1 MINRINFIGFLI
13 LISLIGCGGSD
24 EQPKTV
30 ITAPEEAFE
39 YEVPEQTQDGWLTA
53 TLSDVS
59 IDEKLIEDMMLSVSK
74 ARYGYIDSIVIAKDG
89 YLVHEGYF
97 GGSTRDT
104 LNDIRSVSK
113 SIISTIVGIAVDAG
127 HIASVEDKVMTLFP
141 EYDLLQNWH
150 ERKSDISIRH
160 LLTMSSGLAC
170 NDTQLVSPGGESTM
184 FESDDWLEHFLTLP
198 SLREAG
204 AEFAYCAGGVVG
216 LAGVLEKSTHM
227 KGIDFAD
234 EFLFKPLNI
243 NNYNWLKTN
252 GDLLHPNGLF
262 INSRDMAKIGQVMM
276 TGKWND
282 QVILSQEWITQATSH
297 QFTDADLDS
306 LGFLWWRHSTFN
318 FDLFYAHGKGGKTI
332 VVIPK
337 LNIVIA
343 IAASNDPSTAL
354 GLNWKIISDFILPAL
369 M

>member
-1 MINRINFIGFLI
+1 MINRINFIAFLI
-13 LISLIGCGGSD
+13 LISIIGCGGSD
-24 EQPKTV
+24 EQTKTA
-30 ITAPEEAFE
+30 ITIPEEVFE
-39 YEVPEQTQDGWLTA
+39 YEVPEQTQDGWQTA
-53 TLSDVS
+53 TLADVS
-59 IDEKLIEDMMLSVSK
+59 IDEKSIEDMMLSVSK
-74 ARYGYIDSIVIAKDG
+74 GKYRYIDSIVIAKDG

-97 GGSTRDT
+97 GGSTRDS

-113 SIISTIVGIAVDAG
+113 SIISTIVGLAVDAG
-127 HIASVEDKVMTLFP
+127 HISSVEDKVMTLFP

-184 FESDDWLEHFLTLP
+184 FKSDDWLEHFLTLP

-204 AEFAYCAGGVVG
+204 AEFAYCAGSVVG
-216 LAGVLEKSTHM
+216 LAGILEKSTHM

-306 LGFLWWRHSTFN
+306 LGFLWWRHSTFDL
-318 FDLFYAHGKGGKTI
+318 DLFYAHGKGGKTI

-343 IAASNDPSTAL
+343 IAASNDPSIAL

-369 M
+369 K